1 MSDVE
6 HFYMCWIAI
15 CMSSLKKRLFRSSA
29 QFWIGLFVFLMLSYV
44 SCLYILEINTLSV
57 VSLAMFSH
65 SEGCLLILLI
75 VSFAL
80 ERLLSLIKSIC
91 LFLFLFPL
99 LVCVCV
105 CVCVCV
111 SHSTVSDSLQAH

>member
-29 QFWIGLFVFLMLSYV
+29 QFWIGLFVFLMLSCV

-65 SEGCLLILLI
+65 SEGW
-75 VSFAL
+75 
-80 ERLLSLIKSIC
+80 LLSLIKSIC